1 MYGYFSISHENGSLM
16 GTVVLSLLL
25 HVALLALFFLS
36 PSFPSHR
43 VLIGPIYDVA
53 LVNFPGGASSMGYS
67 GAAAGGPTAVVGA
80 PKTTKRVETTAKR
93 SLPTLPEVPVA
104 KIERRTGDSRSLEK
118 AINAIKRKAAAEG
131 NAPEGTAAAHSPA
144 TSTFGASGQTSA
156 VGTTEK
162 MKTAAPA
169 GSGAAGGVSGG
180 EGEGGG
186 DAQVNVY
193 YRAIWLRIRAQWAL
207 PGGML
212 PKEQL
217 EAVISLV
224 ILRTGAVTE
233 ARFEKSSGNR
243 YFDESA
249 MRAIQK
255 AGPLPP
261 LPAWINGSSL
271 NVGIRFHSSEFS
283 KQ

>member
-1 MYGYFSISHENGSLM
+1 MYGDFSINHENGFLM

-25 HVALLALFFLS
+25 HVALLSLFFLS

-43 VLIGPIYDVA
+43 VSIGPIYDVA
-53 LVNFPGGASSMGYS
+53 LVDFPGGLPSMGYS
-67 GAAAGGPTAVVGA
+67 GAATGGPTSVAGE

-104 KIERRTGDSRSLEK
+104 RIERRTGDSRSLEK
-118 AINAIKRKAAAEG
+118 AIDAIKRKTAAEG
-131 NAPEGTAAAHSPA
+131 NAPKEPASAHLPLS
-144 TSTFGASGQTSA
+144 SASGQTSA

-169 GSGAAGGVSGG
+169 GGGAAGGASGG

-186 DAQVNVY
+186 DARVNAY

-217 EAVISLV
+217 EAVISIV

-255 AGPLPP
+255 AGPFPS

-271 NVGIRFHSSEFS
+271 NVGIRFHSSEFN

>member
-1 MYGYFSISHENGSLM
+1 MYGDFSISHENGSLM

-43 VLIGPIYDVA
+43 VSIGPIYDVA
-53 LVNFPGGASSMGYS
+53 LVDFPGGSSSTGYS

-118 AINAIKRKAAAEG
+118 AINAIKRKAATEG
-131 NAPEGTAAAHSPA
+131 NAPEGTAAAHSPVS
-144 TSTFGASGQTSA
+144 STFGASGQTSA

-186 DAQVNVY
+186 DARVNVY

-261 LPAWINGSSL
+261 LPTWINGSSL